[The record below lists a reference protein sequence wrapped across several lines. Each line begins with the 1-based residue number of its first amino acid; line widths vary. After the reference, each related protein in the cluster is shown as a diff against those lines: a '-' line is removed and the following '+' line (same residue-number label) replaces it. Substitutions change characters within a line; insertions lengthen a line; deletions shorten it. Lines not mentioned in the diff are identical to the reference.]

1 MKLFTLVPVLLAW
14 LPEII
19 KAVTIFEAVL
29 DPKTPGA
36 EKKATVMAYLSQV
49 AAKSKLPW
57 GPQAVEVIGGII
69 DTVVSVM
76 NFLNKFRHKAD
87 VPAEEVEA
95 ASAASIPQAEVKT
108 QVAKAAEGDEVL
120 DEFLGKLN
128 Q

>member
-76 NFLNKFRHKAD
+76 NFLNKFRHKSD
-87 VPAEEVEA
+87 VPTEEVEA

>member
-1 MKLFTLVPVLLAW
+1 MKLLTLVPVLLAW

-19 KAVTIFEAVL
+19 KAVTIFELVL

-57 GPQAVEVIGGII
+57 GPQAVEVISGII
-69 DTVVSVM
+69 DTVVNVM
-76 NFLNKFRHKAD
+76 NFLKKFGHKD
-87 VPAEEVEA
+87 DMPAEEVDA
-95 ASAASIPQAEVKT
+95 ASAAAIPQAEVRT
-108 QVAKAAEGDEVL
+108 QVVKAAEGDEVL
-120 DEFLGKLN
+120 DEFLGKLG